1 MIKNTLRRVDKGS
14 LFVFFAIIFIGLIN
28 IYSASIADNT
38 HKFFTRQMIWIAIGI
53 VIGFII
59 FKVNYSIWEKYSYPI
74 YFFALIL
81 LVVVYIFSPTIKG
94 AHRWL
99 VLGPISLQ
107 PSEFAK
113 FTTIMALAYYL
124 SNKKQSLDFKS
135 IIIPLLI
142 ITIPFLMILIQPDL
156 GTAGTLMLIG
166 VGMLLV
172 FGLRLRFFIFSLITG
187 FAGIFVLYDFIL
199 KDYQRRRLTTFLNPE
214 KDPLGAGYH
223 IIQSK
228 IAIGSG
234 GFWGKGFLKGT
245 QTQLSFLPEQHTDFV
260 FSVFAEEWGA
270 IGVSLILFLYLI
282 LFLWG
287 ISVAKNSKDQFGKFL
302 ATGIVLHLFIHFIIN
317 LAMITGA
324 FPVVGIPL
332 PFLSYGGS
340 SLLVLFLEM
349 GLLFNI
355 QANRF
360 MF

>member
-1 MIKNTLRRVDKGS
+1 MTKNNIKRVDKGI
-14 LFVFFAIIFIGLIN
+14 LVVFFMIIFIGLLN
-28 IYSASIADNT
+28 IYSASIADHT
-38 HKFFTRQMIWIAIGI
+38 HKFFTRQILWI
-53 VIGFII
+53 VIGTVIGYLS
-59 FKVNYSIWEKYSYPI
+59 FKINYGTWEKYSYSI
-74 YFFALIL
+74 YVFALL
-81 LVVVYIFSPTIKG
+81 LLIVVLLFSPTIKG

-99 VLGPISLQ
+99 VLGPVSVQ

-113 FTTIMALAYYL
+113 LATIMALSYYL
-124 SNKKQSLDFKS
+124 SDKDKPLDFITIIVPLF
-135 IIIPLLI
+135 III
-142 ITIPFLMILIQPDL
+142 IPFLMILVQPDL
-156 GTAGTLMLIG
+156 GTAGTLFLIG
-166 VGMLLV
+166 IGILLIYG
-172 FGLRLRFFIFSLITG
+172 FRLRFLIFSLITG
-187 FAGIFVLYDFIL
+187 FGGIFVLYDYVL
-199 KDYQRRRLTTFLNPE
+199 KDYQRKRLTTFLNPE
-214 KDPLGAGYH
+214 NDPLGAGYH

-234 GFWGKGFLKGT
+234 GIWGKGFLKGT

-270 IGVSLILFLYLI
+270 VGVTVILLLYMI

-287 ISVAKNSKDQFGKFL
+287 IFVAKNSKDKFGQLL
-302 ATGIVLHLFIHFIIN
+302 AAGIVLHLFIHFSIN

-340 SLLVLFLEM
+340 SLLVLFMEI

-355 QANRF
+355 QVNRF